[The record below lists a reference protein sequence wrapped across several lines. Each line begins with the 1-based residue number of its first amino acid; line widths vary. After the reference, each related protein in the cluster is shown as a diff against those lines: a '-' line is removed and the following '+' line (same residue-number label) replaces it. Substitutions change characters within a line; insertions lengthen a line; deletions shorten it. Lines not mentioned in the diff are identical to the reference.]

1 MSSLTSHMHPSI
13 HPIETQVPPHSR
25 IENFLAGAS
34 FYDSWSITSSEVDR
48 SALDHFIA
56 AARRTPRWV
65 DVCMAA
71 RNRVVRFFGLKD
83 LGELSGL
90 DGGRP
95 AVDYKPGERVGI
107 FTVFENGFDEA
118 LIGDRDKHLNV
129 VLGVHRRALPS
140 EREVVVTITT
150 VVHVKN
156 ALGRLYM
163 LAVKPM
169 HRIIAPAVLAKIG
182 DAAPTA

>member
-1 MSSLTSHMHPSI
+1 MPT
-13 HPIETQVPPHSR
+13 HPIETAFPPNSR
-25 IENFLAGAS
+25 IQSFLAGAS
-34 FYDSWSITSSEVDR
+34 FYDSWSITSHEADR
-48 SALDHFIA
+48 SALDHFIT
-56 AARRTPRWV
+56 AARHTPRWV
-65 DVCMAA
+65 DICMAA

-90 DGGRP
+90 DGARR

-118 LIGDRDKHLNV
+118 LIGDRDKHLDV
-129 VLGVHRRALPS
+129 MLSVHRHALPGG
-140 EREVVVTITT
+140 REVVITITT

-169 HRIIAPAVLAKIG
+169 HRIIAPAVLASIG
-182 DAAPTA
+182 SAA

>member
-1 MSSLTSHMHPSI
+1 MPSPL
-13 HPIETQVPPHSR
+13 HPIETAVPPDSR
-25 IENFLAGAS
+25 IQSFLAGAS
-34 FYDSWSITSSEVDR
+34 FYDSWSITSHEVDR

-65 DVCMAA
+65 DACMAA

-83 LGELSGL
+83 LGGLSGL
-90 DGGRP
+90 DGGRR
-95 AVDYKPGERVGI
+95 AVDYTPGERVGI

-118 LIGDRDKHLNV
+118 LIGDHDKHLNV
-129 VLGVHRRALPS
+129 VLSVHRHALPGG
-140 EREVVVTITT
+140 REVVVTITT

-169 HRIIAPAVLAKIG
+169 HRVIAPAVLATIG
-182 DAAPTA
+182 AAARTA